1 MSSLTPRKETILRAV
16 VVEYIRSAEPV
27 GSNLIVEKYQLG
39 VGPATVRHELAEMSE
54 RGYLEQPHTSAG
66 RIPSD
71 IGYRYYVDRLAQ
83 LNLES
88 SDVRKVKEILKNEAT
103 TEELLLQTTQLLS
116 RLTQHVSL
124 AATIREQGIAIRQVS
139 ITGLTPQRALM
150 IVLLNTGEIENRLI
164 EASPDLTL
172 DDLHSVS
179 EIITKEVEATKLR
192 SIIRKTTP
200 QSDNL
205 KPSAQAL
212 LSKAWKSLKRLC
224 SKLSVGKVITGGT
237 NFLIAQPEF
246 QKDLEA
252 LSEIVSALED
262 EHILQDAIQKTAE
275 VPRGISIGKE
285 NEQDLLKRLAV
296 IATKFYVEDEEAGTI
311 AIIGPTRMDYER
323 TIPLVENA
331 AKSLSLALS
340 KLLK

>member
-1 MSSLTPRKETILRAV
+1 M
-16 VVEYIRSAEPV
+16 EYVRSAEPV

-71 IGYRYYVDRLAQ
+71 IGYRYYVDRLVQ
-83 LNLES
+83 PNLES
-88 SDVRKVKEILKNEAT
+88 DDAKKVKEILKNEAT

-139 ITGLTPQRALM
+139 MTGLTPQRALM
-150 IVLLNTGEIENRLI
+150 IVVLNTGEIENRLI
-164 EASPDLTL
+164 EASPDITL
-172 DDLHSVS
+172 DDLHNVS
-179 EIITKEVEATKLR
+179 EIITREVESTKLR

-200 QSDNL
+200 HASHL

-212 LSKAWKSLKRLC
+212 LSKAWKSLKHLC

-237 NFLIAQPEF
+237 NCLIAQPEF
-246 QKDLEA
+246 QKDIEA
-252 LSEIVSALED
+252 LSEIVSALEN

-275 VPRGISIGKE
+275 IPKGVSIGKE

-296 IATKFYVEDEEAGTI
+296 IATKFYVKDEEAGTI

-323 TIPLVENA
+323 IIPLVENA